1 LPNTRHLPSLSFFP
15 TSTAYSATA
24 LQVYCT
30 LLPAMRFE
38 LFPTMCPFCRSSRQ
52 SIHFAFPR
60 LALHTLQSFSL
71 VSSRTASPQPLP
83 SRRYLHGCFQFVLA
97 RPQGFAL
104 LSSPLSPFVFP
115 LPLTRCSLGLRSPSR
130 LSPWLRCSCRSLLN
144 LFIETNML
152 QASVAETTSR

>member
-38 LFPTMCPFCRSSRQ
+38 LFRTMCPFCRSTRQ
-52 SIHFAFPR
+52 SVHLAFPR
-60 LALHTLQSFSL
+60 LALHTLQSFPL

-97 RPQGFAL
+97 RPQGLAL
-104 LSSPLSPFVFP
+104 LSSPSSSFVFP
-115 LPLTRCSLGLRSPSR
+115 LTPTRCSLGLRSPSR
-130 LSPWLRCSCRSLLN
+130 RSPQLRCSCRFLLN

>member
-130 LSPWLRCSCRSLLN
+130 RSPWLRCSCRFLLT
-144 LFIETNML
+144 LLIKKNML
-152 QASVAETTSR
+152 QASVTKTTSQ

>member
-1 LPNTRHLPSLSFFP
+1 LPNARHLPPLSFFP

-38 LFPTMCPFCRSSRQ
+38 LFLTMCPSCRSSRQ
-52 SIHFAFPR
+52 SVHPAFPR

-71 VSSRTASPQPLP
+71 VGSRTASPQPLP
-83 SRRYLHGCFQFVLA
+83 SRRYLRGCFQSVLA
-97 RPQGFAL
+97 RPQGLAL
-104 LSSPLSPFVFP
+104 PPSPLSLFVFP

-130 LSPWLRCSCRSLLN
+130 RSPQLRCSCRFLLN
-144 LFIETNML
+144 LLIETNML
-152 QASVAETTSR
+152 RASVVETTSQ